1 MIGESMDIE
10 FIQNDKQRL
19 AIFEDLVKAESTVEQ
34 LANKNH
40 IPMETV
46 KDVLY
51 SMEQKGI
58 VAWKGEAHFL
68 TDDGRKL
75 ASKINKNAHID
86 AAPVKRK
93 KGQDAKGERFP
104 GHDFKRK

>member
-1 MIGESMDIE
+1 MDIE
-10 FIQNDKQRL
+10 FIQNDKQRF
-19 AIFEDLVKAESTVEQ
+19 AIFQDLAKAESTVKQ

-40 IPMETV
+40 LTVEAV

-58 VAWKGEAHFL
+58 VAWKGEVHFL
-68 TDDGRKL
+68 TDDGRRL
-75 ASKINKNAHID
+75 ASQINKNAHFD
-86 AAPVKRK
+86 AAPIKRN
-93 KGQDAKGERFP
+93 KGQNARGERFP